1 MNDASQDPGFNA
13 QIATARLTE
22 GLLWRIERTR
32 RMLETEQEPENR
44 KILRAEFERLNKE
57 LEESGS

>member
-13 QIATARLTE
+13 QTATARLTE